1 MSRRIVLALEA
12 EREFDAAADWYES
25 QAGLGAEFVTSVR
38 EALHR
43 ISDAPGAYGSVYRNV
58 RCARVRRFPYN
69 VFYRVHDDRIDVIAI
84 IHGHRD
90 PSIWKART

>member
-25 QAGLGAEFVTSVR
+25 QAGLGAEFVT
-38 EALHR
+38 
-43 ISDAPGAYGSVYRNV
+43 
-58 RCARVRRFPYN
+58 
-69 VFYRVHDDRIDVIAI
+69 I